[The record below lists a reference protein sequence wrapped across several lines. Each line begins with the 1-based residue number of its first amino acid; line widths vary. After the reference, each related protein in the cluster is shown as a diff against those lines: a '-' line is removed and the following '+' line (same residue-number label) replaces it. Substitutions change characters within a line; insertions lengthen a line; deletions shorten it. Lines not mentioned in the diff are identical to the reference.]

1 MRDILF
7 RGKTISTNEWV
18 YGGYHTM
25 GDRHFI
31 IQTVQHI
38 PDWGT
43 ANYYENNPQ
52 YNYKVFEVHPET
64 VGEYTGIKDKDGK
77 KIFEDDIIL
86 FGDEPLLV
94 YWHEEAFSWMAKTL
108 VQHPCIK
115 FPHNNWDHVELAWID
130 AEVVCT
136 GCITTQVGGNIHDN
150 PESFVIEYEEEC
162 DWEF

>member
-1 MRDILF
+1 MREILF
-7 RGKTISTNEWV
+7 RGKTIITNEWV
-18 YGGYHTM
+18 YGGYAKM
-25 GDRHFI
+25 DERHFI
-31 IQTVQHI
+31 VVNEKR
-38 PDWGT
+38 D
-43 ANYYENNPQ
+43 NNTCSWLT
-52 YNYKVFEVHPET
+52 YDVYPET

-94 YWHEEAFSWMAKTL
+94 YWHTEAFSWMAKTP

-136 GCITTQVGGNIHDN
+136 GCVTTQVGGNIHDN
-150 PESFVIEYEEEC
+150 SESFVIDYEETH
-162 DWEF
+162 DWEEF